1 MSAEVFHPSLQHEST
16 SHEGL
21 EDEFKL
27 LSSNDDLIELLGSVY
42 RGQQRFDNL
51 CLEHGKMKHISKKEA
66 DFVIHKLINIDLCQ
80 IFQKSNTTLIKSKVD
95 LKKYAEEQGI
105 YNFDELQKEHNNK
118 IVGQLMKNV
127 RKHNKKIKYYH
138 KLLRQAL
145 EETLLNS
152 EQLEHILGK
161 IWVSGY
167 NNWEQD
173 YIRVFLGIGDT
184 GAKYG
189 TPLPNPKRIL
199 RMLWKFIEDG
209 TLVFPQVSPQDIRRT
224 VTIKKHLFEP
234 EPKEDFYAYLRNY
247 EKVQTAHLYRYIK
260 WHEKDIELQSKMKL
274 LTVKMKD
281 FALNKNF
288 RPFIETYINE
298 HADEPAHIINLLNE
312 HYSTDYKDKFWCEK
326 NLDTYRKNKKT
337 IVYWIMIARDAKL
350 TFFDKDKKN
359 IQQRRV
365 DYLNSLIGD
374 EHNMI
379 TVGQK
384 LRISY
389 ISQVWR
395 RDKLIP
401 PTVKIK
407 TLNNLFPIY
416 KAVFKK
422 KFEYGCMIIDF
433 DFSQLERIKPTPMPL
448 THYSWIFETECEHE
462 EGIQNKNQESI
473 ITTFNGKIA
482 TFNGVGYIRR
492 VSENGEPYTSYWS
505 PTY

>member
-1 MSAEVFHPSLQHEST
+1 MSVKFSLHERVHRVDS
-16 SHEGL
+16 ENL
-21 EDEFKL
+21 EYEFKL
-27 LSSNDDLIELLGSVY
+27 LSSNDDLLERLGSIY

-51 CLEHGKMKHISKKEA
+51 CLEHKQMQHISKKEA
-66 DFVIHKLINIDLCQ
+66 EFVIHKLINIDLCQ
-80 IFQKSNTTLIKSKVD
+80 IFHKSNSKLIKSKAE
-95 LKKYAEEQGI
+95 LIKYAEEQGI
-105 YNFDELQKEHNNK
+105 NNLDELKKEHNNK
-118 IVGQLMKNV
+118 TLGQLMKNV
-127 RKHNKKIKYYH
+127 RKHNKKVKYYH

-145 EETLLNS
+145 EETLLHS

-173 YIRVFLGIGDT
+173 YIRVFLGIEDN

-234 EPKEDFYAYLRNY
+234 EPKKDFYAYLRNY
-247 EKVQTAHLYRYIK
+247 EKVQTAHLYTYIM
-260 WHEKDIELQSKMKL
+260 WLEKDIELQSKMKL

-281 FALNKNF
+281 FALDKQF
-288 RPFIETYINE
+288 RPFIETYINDN
-298 HADEPAHIINLLNE
+298 ADEPTNIISLLNE
-312 HYSTDYKDKFWCEK
+312 HYTTDYGDMFWCEK
-326 NLDTYRKNKKT
+326 NLDNYREDKTT
-337 IVYWIMIARDAKL
+337 IVYWIMVARDAKL
-350 TFFDKDKKN
+350 ILFDRDKKN
-359 IQQRRV
+359 MQQRRV
-365 DYLNSLIGD
+365 DYLNSLIENEE
-374 EHNMI
+374 EHLMFI
-379 TVGQK
+379 DGK
-384 LRISY
+384 KIRISY

-395 RDKLIP
+395 KDKLIP

-416 KAVFKK
+416 KAVFKT

-433 DFSQLERIKPTPMPL
+433 DFSQLQRTKPPPMPVSY
-448 THYSWIFETECEHE
+448 YSWLFDTDCEFDE
-462 EGIQNKNQESI
+462 DIENTNQNS
-473 ITTFNGKIA
+473 KIA
-482 TFNGVGYIRR
+482 TFNGVGYIRC
-492 VSENGEPYTSYWS
+492 VSGKGEPYTSYYS